1 MPPSLRAAL
10 LLGLLTASA
19 PVAAADLPA
28 ELEAARASVTSGD
41 TDTALEQLEAAED
54 NATES
59 QEPVPARVLSQLW
72 HLRGAAFFLEGG
84 DKHLDAWR
92 MALVL
97 DNELPWDENVVTDSV
112 AWDLFEALRREVR
125 GRPEVDLQIPA
136 ALGAARLYV
145 DGVRKRP
152 GDGGV
157 QEGQHLGQ
165 VECPDGTFHGKWTD
179 FRKKMKWLKLC
190 PDGVDTT
197 VVVAEEEATDDEW
210 GDFGPAFGPEPGAEQ
225 SGDESDAA
233 VATVAPE
240 PLPQATQE
248 IEIIRKKVHWPA
260 FVAGAG
266 ALAAAGTFQ
275 AIALSQSANY
285 NDLDNPD
292 YQTAADLEALR
303 KATNRN
309 QTVVYPLL
317 AVSGGLF
324 FAATYQ
330 W

>member
-1 MPPSLRAAL
+1 MPPTLRAAT
-10 LLGLLTASA
+10 LLGLLAASA
-19 PVAAADLPA
+19 PVSAADLPA
-28 ELEAARASVTSGD
+28 DLEAARASVTAGD
-41 TDTALEQLEAAED
+41 TDAALEQLSVAED
-54 NATES
+54 NATEN
-59 QEPVPARVLSQLW
+59 QGPVPARVLSQLW
-72 HLRGAAFFLEGG
+72 HLRGAAYFLEGG
-84 DKHLDAWR
+84 DRHLDAWR
-92 MALVL
+92 VALVL
-97 DNELPWDENVVTDSV
+97 DNELPWDEAVVTDSV

-125 GRPEVDLQIPA
+125 GRPEVDLQIPT

-157 QEGQHLGQ
+157 QEGRHLGQ

-197 VVVAEEEATDDEW
+197 VVVAEEEASDDEW

-225 SGDESDAA
+225 SGDESVA
-233 VATVAPE
+233 VQTATP
-240 PLPQATQE
+240 PTQQTQE
-248 IEIIRKKVHWPA
+248 VEIIRKKVHWPA
-260 FVAGAG
+260 FAAGAG
-266 ALAAAGTFQ
+266 ALVAAGTFQ
-275 AIALSQSANY
+275 AIALRQSANY